1 MKKIITF
8 AFVFLFLSGSVC
20 FAGMGNFTGTWKNVD
35 SKTRGVT
42 ILKISAKGNTA
53 SVHAWGSCT
62 PVDCDWGAT
71 KAKAV
76 PVNKLKAFF
85 KNNFSKRIMVLSLSG
100 RNRLKAEVK
109 THFTDNSGR
118 KDYIARYQFKLSG
131 KKPSFSKPGRGK
143 LQRTPVSSGKPGL
156 TRQPVSPSGS
166 SQPKASGFSTAKV
179 SGVNTGTSQKVQFS
193 SSSSQSKVTQ
203 NIKVIYPNGGEK
215 WKAGKRYNIRWKS
228 AGFKSSDKVK
238 ILLKTYPPT
247 NAGNFWVTNSARNT
261 GMFNYKVPSNLGI
274 REKKFKIYVM
284 TLNRSVKDESDR
296 FFAITRAQSA
306 QGAVSSQSS
315 SAQGGSK
322 SLKIVYPNGGE
333 ELTAG
338 TDLDVKWKSSGNINR
353 VKVILMMEQLNVP
366 NFRAPIILSKS
377 APNTGTFRYRIPQ
390 NFNSRFGLRCRAIV
404 HDIQGGNIK
413 DISDRHFSIYP
424 TVDLTPTNIKIRN
437 KKKSWTLNILKN
449 IAIDT
454 ATAGLGLLAPKEAI
468 SYKKSG
474 GAISRK
480 SKIIIEY
487 DLYNWGTKIVRQ
499 KTWTKV
505 TFRLIPGND
514 ELNSVGFSHEK
525 IIPGRKYHYK
535 GTFKAADM
543 DLAPGTYL
551 LELYVDPGHNT
562 NEPEALRANNKK
574 TIEFRVK

>member
-1 MKKIITF
+1 MKKVITF
-8 AFVFLFLSGSVC
+8 ILVILFLSGSVC
-20 FAGMGNFTGTWKNVD
+20 FAGIGNFSGTWKNVD

-42 ILKISAKGNTA
+42 TIKISAKGNTA

-62 PVDCDWGAT
+62 PVDCDWGAV
-71 KAKAV
+71 KAKAA
-76 PVNKLKAFF
+76 PTNKLKAFF
-85 KNNFSKRIMVLSLSG
+85 KNNFSKRIMVLTLTG

-118 KDYIARYQFKLSG
+118 KDYTARYQFKLSG

-143 LQRTPVSSGKPGL
+143 SQRTPVSSGKPGL
-156 TRQPVSPSGS
+156 SRQPASSSGS
-166 SQPKASGFSTAKV
+166 SQPQASGFSTAKV
-179 SGVNTGTSQKVQFS
+179 SGANTGTSQKVQPGMS
-193 SSSSQSKVTQ
+193 SFSQSKVTQ

-296 FFAITRAQSA
+296 FFEITQAQSG
-306 QGAVSSQSS
+306 QGAASSTSS
-315 SAQGGSK
+315 SVHGGPK

-338 TDLDVKWKSSGNINR
+338 TDLDIKWKSSGNINR
-353 VKVILMMEQLNVP
+353 VKIILWMEQPAVS
-366 NFRAPIILSKS
+366 FKTPILLSKS

-390 NFNSRFGLRCRAIV
+390 TFNSRFGLKFRV
-404 HDIQGGNIK
+404 TLQDGNIR
-413 DISDRHFSIYP
+413 SASTGYFSIYP
-424 TVDLTPTNIKIRN
+424 TVDLTPANIKIRN
-437 KKKSWTLNILKN
+437 KKKSWRLNILKRV
-449 IAIDT
+449 AIDT
-454 ATAGLGLLAPKEAI
+454 ATAGLHTPKEAI
-468 SYKKSG
+468 SYRKSG
-474 GAISRK
+474 GGISRK

-487 DLYNWGTKIVRQ
+487 DLFNYGTKIVRQ

-514 ELNSVGFSHEK
+514 ELSSVGFSHEK
-525 IIPGRKYHYK
+525 IVPGRKYHYK
-535 GTFKAADM
+535 GTFKASDM

-574 TIEFRVK
+574 TIEFRIK

>member
-8 AFVFLFLSGSVC
+8 IFVILFLSGSFC
-20 FAGMGNFTGTWKNVD
+20 FAGIGNFSGTWKNVD

-42 ILKISAKGNTA
+42 AIKISAKGSSA

-62 PVDCDWGAT
+62 PVDCDWGAV
-71 KAKAV
+71 KAKGATD
-76 PVNKLKAFF
+76 NKLKAFF
-85 KNNFSKRIMVLSLSG
+85 KNNFSKRIMVLTLTG

-118 KDYIARYQFKLSG
+118 KDYAAVYQFNRSG
-131 KKPSFSKPGRGK
+131 KNPSYGKPAGGK
-143 LQRTPVSSGKPGL
+143 LQRAPISSGKKSL
-156 TRQPVSPSGS
+156 TRQPASPSGS
-166 SQPKASGFSTAKV
+166 SKPKASGFSTAKV
-179 SGVNTGTSQKVQFS
+179 QGANTGTSQKVQPGI
-193 SSSSQSKVTQ
+193 SSSSQSKIKQ
-203 NIKVIYPNGGEK
+203 NIEVIYPNGGEK
-215 WKAGKRYNIRWKS
+215 WKAGTRYNIRWKS
-228 AGFKSSDKVK
+228 AGLKSSDKVK

-261 GMFNYKVPSNLGI
+261 GMFNYKIPSNLGI

-284 TLNRSVKDESDR
+284 KLNGSIKDESDR
-296 FFAITRAQSA
+296 FFEITQAQPG
-306 QGAVSSQSS
+306 QGAVSSTSS
-315 SAQGGSK
+315 SVQGGPK

-333 ELTAG
+333 ELVAG
-338 TDLDVKWKSSGNINR
+338 TDLHIKWKSKGNMNR

-390 NFNSRFGLRCRAIV
+390 SFNSRFGLRLRVIV
-404 HDIQGGNIK
+404 HDGNIK
-413 DISDRHFSIYP
+413 DISDGYFSIYP
-424 TVDLTPTNIKIRN
+424 TVDLTPANIKIRN
-437 KKKSWTLNILKN
+437 KKKSWKLNILKS

-454 ATAGLGLLAPKEAI
+454 ATAGLGLSAPKEAI
-468 SYKKSG
+468 SYRKSG
-474 GAISRK
+474 GGISRK
-480 SKIIIEY
+480 SKIILEY
-487 DLYNWGTKIVRQ
+487 DLFNYGTKIVRQ

-505 TFRLIPGND
+505 TFRLRPGND
-514 ELNSVGFSHEK
+514 ELNSAGFSHEK

-535 GTFKAADM
+535 ATFKAADM
-543 DLAPGTYL
+543 DLAPGIYL
-551 LELYVDPGHNT
+551 LEIYVDPENNS

>member
-8 AFVFLFLSGSVC
+8 MLVILFFSGSVC
-20 FAGMGNFTGTWKNVD
+20 FAGIGNFSGTWKNID

-42 ILKISAKGNTA
+42 TIKISAKGSSA

-62 PVDCDWGAT
+62 PVDCDWGAL
-71 KAKAV
+71 KAKAA
-76 PVNKLKAFF
+76 PTNKLKALF
-85 KNNFSKRIMVLSLSG
+85 KNNFSKRRMVLTLTG

-109 THFTDNSGR
+109 TNFTDKSGR
-118 KDYIARYQFKLSG
+118 KDYTAVYQFNRSG
-131 KKPSFSKPGRGK
+131 KKPSHSKPTGGK
-143 LQRTPVSSGKPGL
+143 FQGAPVSSGKSGM
-156 TRQPVSPSGS
+156 TRQPASPSAS
-166 SQPKASGFSTAKV
+166 FQPQTSGFSTAKV
-179 SGVNTGTSQKVQFS
+179 QGANTGQSQKVQPGIS
-193 SSSSQSKVTQ
+193 GSSQSKIKQ

-228 AGFKSSDKVK
+228 AGFKSGDKVK
-238 ILLKTYPPT
+238 ILLKTYPPV

-284 TLNRSVKDESDR
+284 NLNGRIKDESDR
-296 FFAITRAQSA
+296 FFEITQAQSG
-306 QGAVSSQSS
+306 QGAVSSMSS
-315 SAQGGSK
+315 STQGGPK

-338 TDLDVKWKSSGNINR
+338 TDLDIKWKSKGNISR
-353 VKVILMMEQLNVP
+353 VKIILMMEQLNVP
-366 NFRAPIILSKS
+366 NFKAPIILSKS

-390 NFNSRFGLRCRAIV
+390 SFNSRFGLRLRVIV
-404 HDIQGGNIK
+404 HDGNIK
-413 DISDRHFSIYP
+413 DISDGYFSIYP
-424 TVDLTPTNIKIRN
+424 TVDLTPANIKIRN
-437 KKKSWTLNILKN
+437 KKKSWTLNILKRV
-449 IAIDT
+449 AIDT
-454 ATAGLGLLAPKEAI
+454 ATAGLYTPREAI
-468 SYKKSG
+468 SYRKSG
-474 GAISRK
+474 GEISKK

-487 DLYNWGTKIVRQ
+487 DLFNYGTKIVRQ

-505 TFRLIPGND
+505 TFRLRPGND
-514 ELNSVGFSHEK
+514 QLSYVGFSHDK

-574 TIEFRVK
+574 TIEFKIK